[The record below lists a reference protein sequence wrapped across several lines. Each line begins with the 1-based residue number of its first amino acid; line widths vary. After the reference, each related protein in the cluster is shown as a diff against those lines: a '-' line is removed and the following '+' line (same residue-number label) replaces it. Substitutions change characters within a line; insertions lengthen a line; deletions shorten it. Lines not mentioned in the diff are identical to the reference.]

1 MDYTETIEDYNFKF
15 DVSVSLNPS
24 NVKPTDREIGKMRYK
39 RTNVTCDE
47 FIDYIEN
54 GYCIAHVYTDN
65 DCIFNNTTK
74 TKKNFRYTNYISI
87 DIDDSQLPMEQYI
100 NQIQCKPTFAYH
112 TYSDG
117 IKGYRYRLVYV
128 FKEPI
133 YSDEYRCIYENIKSC
148 AGISNLK
155 DDCMKSIAQC
165 MIGNGSN
172 ASTINTHH
180 LFIKDDF
187 MYTRDTSDDCP
198 VKMHNI
204 YREREKQYASQM
216 DQNEK
221 PLDKS
226 FFYHLMSMKPSEFLQ
241 YYCSTYSI
249 INSSPL
255 ILSDDKSYYTFPT
268 PYYEIDRGYRWD
280 SFVKDN
286 GEVKPFTKEK
296 RIPNGQGRRR
306 KLFICAVIKCRIKP
320 DISIEELVYNMVW
333 ERQTFYD
340 NSDNELSNSV
350 LADISKRALSSGIII
365 AESKHPNFKV
375 NKEWA
380 AKQGLNA
387 NQAKRLIAKKI
398 NDSIIGEWYDL
409 SKSMSENLKWAKENG
424 IKISKG
430 KLWSWCKENVV
441 KNISDG
447 KGIQD

>member
-15 DVSVSLNPS
+15 DVSVSLEPS
-24 NVKPTDREIGKMRYK
+24 NVKPTDRDIGKMRYK

-65 DCIFNNTTK
+65 DSVFSNATK

-87 DIDDSQLPMEQYI
+87 DIDDSQMPMEQYI

-187 MYTRDTSDDCP
+187 MYTRDTSEDCP
-198 VKMHNI
+198 VKMHNV
-204 YREREKQYASQM
+204 YREGGKHYASTL
-216 DQNEK
+216 DKIEK
-221 PLDKS
+221 PIEKH
-226 FFYHLMSMKPSEFLQ
+226 FYCSLMSLAPSDFIK
-241 YYCSTYSI
+241 YYSNTYHI
-249 INSSPL
+249 INSSEL
-255 ILSDDKSYYTFPT
+255 IKSEDETHYTFPT
-268 PYYEIDRGYRWD
+268 PYYEIQRGYRWD

-286 GEVKPFTKEK
+286 GEIKPFTKEK
-296 RIPNGQGRRR
+296 RIHDGQRRR
-306 KLFICAVIKCRIKP
+306 YKLFICAVIKCRIKP
-320 DISIEELVYNMVW
+320 DITLEELIYNMVW
-333 ERQTFYD
+333 ERQMFYD
-340 NSDNELSNSV
+340 NRDKILDNDFIIDLCRRAMDSD
-350 LADISKRALSSGIII
+350 IQIP
-365 AESKHPNFKV
+365 ESKHPSFIV

-380 AKQGLNA
+380 MKNGMNA
-387 NQAKRLIAKKI
+387 NQLRCMIIRMK
-398 NDSIIGEWYDL
+398 NDNSIGSWYDCSL
-409 SKSMSENLKWAKENG
+409 KMSDNLKWANENG

-430 KLWSWCKENVV
+430 RLWTWCKEN
-441 KNISDG
+441 NINMMGDG
-447 KGIQD
+447 K

>member
-1 MDYTETIEDYNFKF
+1 MDYTEKIEDYNFKF
-15 DVSVSLNPS
+15 DVSVSLKPS
-24 NVKPTDREIGKMRYK
+24 VVKPTDREIGKMRYK

-65 DCIFNNTTK
+65 DCIFKNTTK

-187 MYTRDTSDDCP
+187 MYTRDTSEDCP
-198 VKMHNI
+198 VKMHNVYKEAGGKHYASTLDKI
-204 YREREKQYASQM
+204 EKQI
-216 DQNEK
+216 EK
-221 PLDKS
+221 H
-226 FFYHLMSMKPSEFLQ
+226 FYCSLMSLAPSDFIER
-241 YYCSTYSI
+241 YKNTYTI
-249 INSSPL
+249 INSSEL
-255 ILSDDKSYYTFPT
+255 IKSEDETHYTFPT
-268 PYYEIDRGYRWD
+268 PYYEIQRGYRWD

-286 GEVKPFTKEK
+286 GEIKPFTKEK
-296 RIPNGQGRRR
+296 RIHDGQRRR
-306 KLFICAVIKCRIKP
+306 YKLFMCAVIKCRIKP
-320 DISIEELVYNMVW
+320 DITLEELIYNMVW
-333 ERQTFYD
+333 ERQMFYD
-340 NSDNELSNSV
+340 NSDKV
-350 LADISKRALSSGIII
+350 LDNNFIICLCRRAMDSDIHIP
-365 AESKHPNFKV
+365 ESKHPSFIV

-380 AKQGLNA
+380 MNNGMNA
-387 NQAKRLIAKKI
+387 NQLRCMITKMK
-398 NDSIIGEWYDL
+398 NDNSIGEWYDC
-409 SKSMSENLKWAKENG
+409 SMKMSDNLKWAKENG
-424 IKISKG
+424 IKVSKG
-430 KLWSWCKENVV
+430 RLWTWCKEN
-441 KNISDG
+441 NINM
-447 KGIQD
+447 KGDEK